1 MGSKARRSKIGI
13 WMRTSKVLFTLIRD
27 CNGVEVEEEPED
39 NTVHTYENAVTLYE
53 DKKYYPDAEEV
64 ASVSLHSFP
73 GFQRSRGV
81 GARRRYARHQR
92 AHH

>member
-1 MGSKARRSKIGI
+1 
-13 WMRTSKVLFTLIRD
+13 MRTSKVLFILIRD

-64 ASVSLHSFP
+64 ASVLLYP
-73 GFQRSRGV
+73 NLGFQGSRGA
-81 GARRRYARHQR
+81 GARRRYARYQR
-92 AHH
+92 THH